1 MRRASTESLL
11 PPAATA
17 APYLFHAFEVS
28 YFSAKVRPALRHKRV
43 WYEELRA
50 DLGEVKRRTG
60 LGFIPIVVTPE
71 GETWQDSSEILDA
84 LEARHP
90 EPPLYPATPLQ
101 RIAALLVE
109 LYADE
114 FGPAPAMQWRWGT
127 PEREASSRARFVA
140 MTGSAQAGNGAADAM
155 VRRRDQ
161 VGATPEAAAALEAH
175 THELLAALSAHFEAH
190 PYLLGARMSL
200 ADCALMGLVHGHLF
214 TDLES
219 RRLLL
224 ERAVPVV
231 GWVERCNVPCSER
244 QGDWLPADAL
254 AESLL
259 RVLGVMGRDAAPI
272 LLASVGRFER
282 WADDGAALGEEPPR
296 AAGTLEAELRGAP
309 FRWAV
314 RSYTLWMLQRTL
326 DAFAALAPNER
337 ERVRGAL
344 AGTGFGAALGYAPR
358 HRLGKRDFRLV
369 FEPL

>member
-1 MRRASTESLL
+1 LQPT
-11 PPAATA
+11 P
-17 APYLFHAFEVS
+17 APYRFHAFEVS
-28 YFSAKVRPALRHKRV
+28 YFSAKVRPALRHKRL

-50 DLGEVKRRTG
+50 DLAEVKQRTG

-71 GETWQDSSEILDA
+71 GETWQDSSEIIDA

-90 EPPLYPATPLQ
+90 EPPLVPATPLQ
-101 RIAALLVE
+101 KIAALLVE

-127 PEREASSRARFVA
+127 PAREASARARFVA
-140 MTGSAQAGNGAADAM
+140 MTGSAHAGNAAADAM
-155 VRRRDQ
+155 VRRRHQ
-161 VGATPEAAAALEAH
+161 VGATPEAAPALEAH
-175 THELLAALSAHFEAH
+175 TQELLAALSAHFAAH

-224 ERAVPVV
+224 ETAVPVV
-231 GWVERCNVPCSER
+231 GWIERCNAPCSER
-244 QGDWLPADAL
+244 QGGWLEGDAL
-254 AESLL
+254 APSAL

-272 LLASVGRFER
+272 LLASVARFER
-282 WADDGAALGEEPPR
+282 CADERAALGEEPPR
-296 AAGTLEAELRGAP
+296 AAGLLEAELRGAP
-309 FRWAV
+309 FRWIA
-314 RSYTLWMLQRTL
+314 RSYTVWMLQRAL
-326 DAFAALAPNER
+326 DALAELTPDERSRVRSALAD
-337 ERVRGAL
+337 
-344 AGTGFGAALGYAPR
+344 TGWEPVLDYLPR

>member
-1 MRRASTESLL
+1 VTLT
-11 PPAATA
+11 P
-17 APYLFHAFEVS
+17 APYRFHAFEVS
-28 YFSAKVRPALRHKRV
+28 YFSAKVRPALRHKRL

-90 EPPLYPATPLQ
+90 EPPLVPATPLQ
-101 RIAALLVE
+101 RVAALLVE

-127 PEREASSRARFVA
+127 PAREAAARAHFVA
-140 MTGSAQAGNGAADAM
+140 MTGSAAAGNAAADAM
-155 VRRRDQ
+155 VRRRDT
-161 VGATPEAAAALEAH
+161 VGATPEAAPALEAH
-175 THELLAALSAHFEAH
+175 THELLGALSAHFGAH

-219 RRLLL
+219 RRVLL
-224 ERAVPVV
+224 EAAVPVV
-231 GWVERCNVPCSER
+231 GWIERCNVPCSER
-244 QGDWLPADAL
+244 QGDWIPGDAL
-254 AESLL
+254 AESAL

-272 LLASVGRFER
+272 LLASVARFER
-282 WADDGAALGEEPPR
+282 WADDHAVLGEEPPR
-296 AAGTLEAELRGAP
+296 GTGVLDAELRGEP

-326 DAFAALAPNER
+326 DALAALPPHEGA
-337 ERVRGAL
+337 RVRGAL
-344 AGTGFGAALGYAPR
+344 AGSGWEPLLDYAPR
-358 HRLGKRDFRLV
+358 HRLGKRSFRLA
-369 FEPL
+369 FEPFEGELA

>member
-1 MRRASTESLL
+1 V
-11 PPAATA
+11 PPTPTP
-17 APYLFHAFEVS
+17 APYRFHAFEVS
-28 YFSAKVRPALRHKRV
+28 YFSAKVRPALRHKRL

-50 DLGEVKRRTG
+50 DLAEVRRRTG
-60 LGFIPIVVTPE
+60 LGFIPIVITPE
-71 GETWQDSSEILDA
+71 GETWQDSSEIIDA

-90 EPPLYPATPLQ
+90 EPPLVPATPLQ
-101 RIAALLVE
+101 RIAALLAE

-127 PEREASSRARFVA
+127 PAREASARARFVA
-140 MTGSAQAGNGAADAM
+140 MTGSARAGNAAADAM
-155 VRRRDQ
+155 VRRRHQ
-161 VGATPEAAAALEAH
+161 VGATPEAASALEAH
-175 THELLAALSAHFEAH
+175 TRELLAALSAHFETQ

-200 ADCALMGLVHGHLF
+200 ADCALMGFVHGHLF

-224 ERAVPVV
+224 ETAVPVV
-231 GWVERCNVPCSER
+231 AWIERCNVPCSAT
-244 QGDWLPADAL
+244 QGEWLADDAL

-272 LLASVGRFER
+272 LLASVARIER
-282 WADDGAALGEEPPR
+282 CADEEATLGQEPPR
-296 AAGTLEAELRGAP
+296 GAGVLETELLGAP

-314 RSYTLWMLQRTL
+314 RSYTLWMLQRIL
-326 DAFAALAPNER
+326 DALDELAPSER
-337 ERVRGAL
+337 KRVRCAL
-344 AGTGFGAALGYAPR
+344 AGTGWEPVLDYLPR

>member
-1 MRRASTESLL
+1 V
-11 PPAATA
+11 PPTPTP
-17 APYLFHAFEVS
+17 APYRFHAFEVS
-28 YFSAKVRPALRHKRV
+28 YFSAKVRPALRHKRL

-50 DLGEVKRRTG
+50 DLAEVRRRTG
-60 LGFIPIVVTPE
+60 LGFIPIVITPE
-71 GETWQDSSEILDA
+71 GETWQDSSEIIDA

-90 EPPLYPATPLQ
+90 EPPLVPATPLQ
-101 RIAALLVE
+101 RIAALLAE

-127 PEREASSRARFVA
+127 PAREASARARFVA
-140 MTGSAQAGNGAADAM
+140 MTGSARAGNAAADAM
-155 VRRRDQ
+155 VRRRHQ
-161 VGATPEAAAALEAH
+161 VGATPEAASALEAH
-175 THELLAALSAHFEAH
+175 TRELLAALSAHFETQ

-200 ADCALMGLVHGHLF
+200 ADCALMGFVHGHLF

-224 ERAVPVV
+224 ETAVPVV
-231 GWVERCNVPCSER
+231 AWIERCNVPCSAT
-244 QGDWLPADAL
+244 QGEWLADDAL

-272 LLASVGRFER
+272 LLASVARIER
-282 WADDGAALGEEPPR
+282 CADQEATLGDESKQS
-296 AAGTLEAELRGAP
+296 AGVLEAQLRGAP

-326 DAFAALAPNER
+326 DAMDELAPSER
-337 ERVRGAL
+337 KRVRCAL
-344 AGTGFGAALGYAPR
+344 AGTGWEPVLDYVPR

>member
-1 MRRASTESLL
+1 VHPTS
-11 PPAATA
+11 
-17 APYLFHAFEVS
+17 APYRFHAYEVS
-28 YFSAKVRPALRHKRV
+28 YFSAKVRPALRHKRL

-60 LGFIPIVVTPE
+60 LGYIPIVITPE
-71 GETWQDSSEILDA
+71 GETWQDSSEIIDA

-90 EPPLYPATPLQ
+90 EPPLVPKGPLQ

-127 PEREASSRARFVA
+127 AAREAASRARFVA
-140 MTGSAQAGNGAADAM
+140 MTGSARAGNAAADAM

-161 VGATPEAAAALEAH
+161 VGAAPEAAAALEAH
-175 THELLAALSAHFEAH
+175 THDLLAALSAHFEAY

-200 ADCALMGLVHGHLF
+200 ADCALMGFVHGHLF

-224 ERAVPVV
+224 ETAVPVV
-231 GWVERCNVPCSER
+231 GWIERCNLPGSER
-244 QGDWLPADAL
+244 QGDWLPGDAL
-254 AESLL
+254 AESAL

-272 LLASVGRFER
+272 LLASVARFEGC
-282 WADDGAALGEEPPR
+282 ADEQAALGGEPPR
-296 AAGTLEAELRGAP
+296 GAGHLDAELRGAP

-326 DAFAALAPNER
+326 DALRELAPHDR
-337 ERVRGAL
+337 DRVLGAL
-344 AGTGFGAALGYAPR
+344 AGTGWEAALDYVPR
-358 HRLGKRDFRLV
+358 HRLGKRNFRLV